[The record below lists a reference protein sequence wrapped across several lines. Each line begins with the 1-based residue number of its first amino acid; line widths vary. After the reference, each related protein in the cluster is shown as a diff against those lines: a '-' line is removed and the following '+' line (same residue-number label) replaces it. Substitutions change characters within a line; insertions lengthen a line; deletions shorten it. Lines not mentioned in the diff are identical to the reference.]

1 MTVLL
6 LAWSGATLQKL
17 TQLIR
22 LNPGYDP
29 HNLISVNLAMREDDH
44 LNWAERIHYFEQIR
58 QTIAADP
65 DVVSAAIAL
74 NNLPPN
80 IVGAEPVAVPG
91 VKAAGGQVVPV
102 RVSPEYFTTLRIP
115 LLQGRVWS
123 APEITNAAH
132 LALINQAMRRHYW
145 PDSDPIGQTLV
156 LNNGI
161 AVGNL
166 WTLVAPGTNQRFQ
179 IIGVVADSPNKG
191 LDEVPAP
198 GVYLPYT
205 AITYDWFNLVIRKRG
220 ESAALLHTIKQQV
233 HAINAGQAV
242 GGVVTADDLLES
254 DSLGRE
260 RFVASLY
267 GAFAALALAFAVSGL
282 YCIESYLVAQRTR
295 EFGVRIALGASGRH
309 IVGLVTGPSFL
320 AVLAG
325 TVIGILLNLTLS
337 HVFAVWTHGN
347 SRDPAMLA
355 VLVAVLLATAALAS
369 IAPARLAVAIEP
381 MEALRAE

>member
-1 MTVLL
+1 VDM
-6 LAWSGATLQKL
+6 
-17 TQLIR
+17 
-22 LNPGYDP
+22 NP
-29 HNLISVNLAMREDDH
+29 
-44 LNWAERIHYFEQIR
+44 
-58 QTIAADP
+58 
-65 DVVSAAIAL
+65 VSI
-74 NNLPPN
+74 
-80 IVGAEPVAVPG
+80 PG
-91 VKAAGGQVVPV
+91 VKTAGGQVVPQ
-102 RVSPEYFTTLRIP
+102 RVSPEFFTTLRIP

-123 APEITNAAH
+123 APEMTQAAH
-132 LALINQAMRRHYW
+132 LALINQAMQRRYW
-145 PDSDPIGQTLV
+145 PDSDPVGQTLV
-156 LNNGI
+156 LNNGV
-161 AVGNL
+161 ATEDL
-166 WTLVAPGTNQRFQ
+166 WTRVAPGTNQRFQ
-179 IIGVVADSPNKG
+179 IIGVVGDSPNKG
-191 LDEVPAP
+191 LDEAASP
-198 GVYLPYT
+198 GVYVPYT
-205 AITYDWFNLVIRKRG
+205 VITYDWFNLVIRKRG

-242 GGVVTADDLLES
+242 GRMVTAEDMLEG

-309 IVGLVTGPSFL
+309 IVGLVTAPSFL

-325 TVIGILLNLTLS
+325 TLIGILLNLTLS
-337 HVFAVWTHGN
+337 HVFAVRTHGN